1 MRQGLSQNLA
11 QKQTLV
17 LTQRMQQAIHL
28 LQMSHQDLLAEVQ
41 SELSQNPTLEE
52 ERVNNYVE
60 PTGTEAALQKSAS
73 SQAADLMEQNNGGDG
88 SPGQTDWKQILADN
102 ADSGAFKGSAGPSN
116 FDDMPPIEASL
127 TEAPKLV
134 EHLVRQLGTVSCT
147 DAELDAAQVII
158 LNLDGRG
165 WLETPL
171 PEIAAEAGV
180 DLEDVEGALEIVQ
193 GLDPVG
199 CGARSL
205 GECLTLQARQAWPE
219 DPTFVSILGKH
230 LHDLQTR
237 NYQAIAKGLDLEM
250 EDVVEYHKMIRTL
263 EPWPARPFGEST
275 NPYITPD
282 VEVVKEGGAWT
293 VRFND
298 DGLPK
303 LRVSGYYQRVLE
315 GKESSKEDQSY
326 IKERLDAARFL
337 IESIYQREKTI
348 KKVMSTILERQQE
361 FFENGP
367 EHLRPMVLKDVA
379 DEIGVHE
386 STVSRATSNKFVLTP
401 KGIFEL
407 KFFFDAAIQRTN
419 GDDLAGEAIREKI
432 RKLVASENKKK
443 PLSDEEIVTLLKKE
457 KVDIARRTVAK
468 YRDALGIL
476 PSTQR
481 KQLF

>member
-28 LQMSHQDLLAEVQ
+28 LQLSHQDLLAEVQ

-73 SQAADLMEQNNGGDG
+73 NQAADLMEQNNGGDG

-205 GECLTLQARQAWPE
+205 GECLSLQARQTWPE

-263 EPWPARPFGEST
+263 E
-275 NPYITPD
+275 
-282 VEVVKEGGAWT
+282 
-293 VRFND
+293 RFND

-315 GKESSKEDQSY
+315 GKESSKEEQSY

-348 KKVMSTILERQQE
+348 KKVMTTILERQQE
-361 FFENGP
+361 FFEKGP

-443 PLSDEEIVTLLKKE
+443 PLSDEEIVNLLKKE